1 MPFLFGL
8 ILLLALAVPA
18 IYGLRYLIDY
28 LIQKTPEET
37 KNSEDHRI
45 KHPLAQISNSR
56 GSLLVIGLLLSLIFS
71 HFVINYR
78 TYELSFQDPTAKKD
92 TLYVDPLI
100 NIEITEQKPRPKPK
114 KEIAIEVK
122 ETKKPVID
130 TTKIFTP
137 EDDEPIEDVIIVSTD
152 VVAQEVVNDEP
163 VLRAD
168 VMPRFEGGEVDFQKD
183 PNFLKFVSQNFNKN
197 KIREGET
204 GTIYVSFIIEKN
216 GKVSDI
222 TILRGM
228 NERLDNEVKRVI
240 SLIPPFSSPAMT
252 NGVPVR
258 LKFNW
263 PFRIK

>member
-1 MPFLFGL
+1 MPFLYGL
-8 ILLLALAVPA
+8 ILLLALTATVT
-18 IYGLRYLIDY
+18 YGLRYLIDY
-28 LIQKTPEET
+28 LKT
-37 KNSEDHRI
+37 KNPEGTSSSSQPMFKNILGDNR
-45 KHPLAQISNSR
+45 A
-56 GSLLVIGLLLSLIFS
+56 VILIIGAILSLTFS
-71 HFVINYR
+71 QFVINYK
-78 TYELSFQDPTAKKD
+78 TYELVLDDPSAIKD

-114 KEIAIEVK
+114 REIAIEVK
-122 ETKKPVID
+122 ESKKPEVD
-130 TTKIFTP
+130 TTKLFTP
-137 EDDEPIEDVIIVSTD
+137 EDDEPVIYVPIPSDFVP
-152 VVAQEVVNDEP
+152 VEKANDEP

-168 VMPRFEGGEVDFQKD
+168 VMPRYENGDLDFQRD
-183 PNFLKFVSQNFNKN
+183 PNFLKFVSQNFNRN
-197 KIREGET
+197 KIREGES

-228 NERLDNEVKRVI
+228 NERLDSEVKRVV

-263 PFRIK
+263 PFKIK